1 LKNSTDEKASQK
13 KQFELLKNQA
23 EASKKRQKEHF
34 DRLTNEMAKTMVELK
49 SGIKK
54 SSDEKAAQQENHKK

>member
-1 LKNSTDEKASQK
+1 LKNSTEEKASQK
-13 KQFELLKNQA
+13 KQFGLLKNEA

-34 DRLTNEMAKTMVELK
+34 DRLTNKMTKMMAELK

-54 SSDEKAAQQENHKK
+54 SSDEKAAQQESHKK